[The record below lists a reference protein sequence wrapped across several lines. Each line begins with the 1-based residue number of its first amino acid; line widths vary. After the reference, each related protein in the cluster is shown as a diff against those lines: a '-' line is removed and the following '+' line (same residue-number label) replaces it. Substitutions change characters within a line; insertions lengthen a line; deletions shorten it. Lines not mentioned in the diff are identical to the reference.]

1 MMQRLTGQS
10 RPDSCF
16 GSASPEA
23 VKFKVREIIILPL
36 AVDGAQA
43 DKVSFEKSIHWS
55 TIWPAQAFKRS
66 FVPRK
71 FGINRLRPLLAYPKA
86 APCPVPLLMMHC
98 CRHEP

>member
-1 MMQRLTGQS
+1 MMQEDSKVRVEMKSVPRLL
-10 RPDSCF
+10 

-55 TIWPAQAFKRS
+55 AIWPGQVFKRS
-66 FVPRK
+66 LYH
-71 FGINRLRPLLAYPKA
+71 GNLA
-86 APCPVPLLMMHC
+86 
-98 CRHEP
+98 